1 MIAGRKSA
9 GGEALVPLYLDNWIQ
24 SLEVWFP
31 PHSMEAIM
39 DIVRTYNLSG
49 KFISEQHFS
58 NAEKAHNEYKNII
71 ENAKN
76 NLPAGFGI
84 HVIRFVD
91 EKIMAM
97 ETIEGTK

>member
-1 MIAGRKSA
+1 
-9 GGEALVPLYLDNWIQ
+9 
-24 SLEVWFP
+24 
-31 PHSMEAIM
+31 MEAIM

-49 KFISEQHFS
+49 KFISEQHFP

-76 NLPAGFGI
+76 NLPVGFGI

>member
-1 MIAGRKSA
+1 
-9 GGEALVPLYLDNWIQ
+9 
-24 SLEVWFP
+24 
-31 PHSMEAIM
+31 MEAIM

-49 KFISEQHFS
+49 KFIYEQHFP
-58 NAEKAHNEYKNII
+58 NAEKAYNEYKNII

-76 NLPAGFGI
+76 NLPVGFGI
-84 HVIRFVD
+84 HVISFVD